1 MAAILQPFFMLSLYL
16 PYSKSEINRLFILAF
31 QAKQDFVI
39 QNFSFCDDTKVIYDF
54 YHQIHTQLNIH
65 ENNLLINSNS
75 VKFSDFNSVNIH
87 QAGTAFRFLLS
98 LCSILPYNFQFMGHD
113 SLSKRPIQ
121 PLISSLSQLGIS
133 FEFGKS
139 ESSLPISFSGMS
151 NLGVDHIV
159 FYDKIISSQFLTSL
173 LLLGPSLPLNFKIII
188 KNDEFSSESYVIMTL
203 KMMEKLGVIW
213 DYINEENT
221 FVLTKNT
228 FDYYT
233 YTVSADWTN
242 ASYFIAL
249 SCILKTPIIL
259 PNLSIQSFQPD
270 VDQLF
275 YWTELGVEFS
285 TSNELDLEINPKN
298 FELIPYN
305 WDFSSTPDLFQT
317 FAALSAYQKGKYTF
331 SGLDTLKYKETHRLL
346 AIKNEFEKVG
356 ILMNYDEN
364 LGICEIINDV
374 DEYPSQVFFKT
385 YHDHRMAMSLSL
397 LKPLIK
403 NIQFDDLSVVSK
415 SFPNYWIEFGKFFC

>member
-1 MAAILQPFFMLSLYL
+1 MAAFVQPFFMLSLSL

-31 QAKQDFVI
+31 QAKHDFTI

-54 YHQIHTQLNIH
+54 YHQMGTNLEPQG
-65 ENNLLINSNS
+65 NNLLINSKN
-75 VKFSDFNSVNIH
+75 VHFNTLNIVNVH
-87 QAGTAFRFLLS
+87 QAGTAFRFLVS
-98 LCSILPYNFQFMGHD
+98 LCSILPYKFQFIGHN

-121 PLISSLSQLGIS
+121 PLTNALTQLGIT
-133 FEFGKS
+133 FDFDQL
-139 ESSLPISFSGMS
+139 ESSLPLTFNGKNNIDVVQILFHD
-151 NLGVDHIV
+151 N
-159 FYDKIISSQFLTSL
+159 IISSQFLTSV

-188 KNDEFSSESYVIMTL
+188 TNHDFSSESYVLMTL
-203 KMMEKLGVIW
+203 KMMEKLGIVW
-213 DYINEENT
+213 DYNLDNT

-228 FDYYT
+228 FDYYS

-249 SCILKTPIIL
+249 SCILKIPIIL

-275 YWTELGVEFS
+275 YWTELGVEFF
-285 TSNELDLEINPKN
+285 TSNDRDLEINPFN
-298 FELIPYN
+298 FELIPFE

-317 FAALSAYQKGKYTF
+317 FAVLTAYKKGKYIF

-346 AIKNEFEKVG
+346 AIKNELEKVG
-356 ILMNYDEN
+356 IIMNYDDN
-364 LGICEIINDV
+364 LGICVIINNV
-374 DEYPSQVFFKT
+374 DAFPEQVFFNT

-397 LKPLIK
+397 LKPLIN
-403 NIQFDDLSVVSK
+403 NIQFDDLRVVSK
-415 SFPNYWIEFGKFFC
+415 SFPNYWIEFSKFFS